1 MDVRAFPFTCRVE
14 VAFRDLDAFGHVN
27 HAVYFTY
34 METAR
39 LKYLQRLFDVRVPA
53 DLPIILAHA
62 TCAYRSPAFLGE
74 TLEIGAGISRIGR
87 KSFDMVYRIEGPDGR
102 LVAEGMTVQ
111 VMYDYRTARSRPL
124 PDTFHAHVRAVQGPW
139 RPPGAG

>member
-1 MDVRAFPFTCRVE
+1 MAAREFPFTCHVE

-39 LKYLQRLFDVRVPA
+39 LKYLQGLFDVRVPG
-53 DLPIILAHA
+53 DLPIILAQA

-74 TLEIGAGISRIGR
+74 RLEIGVGISRIGR
-87 KSFDMVYRIEGPDGR
+87 KSFDMIYRITGPDGR

-111 VMYDYRTARSRPL
+111 VMYDYRAGCSLPL
-124 PDTFHAHVRAVQGPW
+124 PENFEALVQAFQGTW
-139 RPPGAG
+139 HPPGEK